1 MIRPSL
7 LRLAGTLLLAASFFV
22 FAYGIASVFYG
33 HIAVTAILILIFGL
47 MLHFGFCL
55 MDKGDDEEKDGIG
68 TDSHKEDFASAVVL
82 ISHYADKYH
91 DKDAEYAKEHI
102 EALDDIIKDEDYHI
116 QRARDLDR
124 ERIDTEDMIISIAER
139 IKGRYDDT
147 TKESKSPD
155 KDGAAEDRE
164 S

>member
-22 FAYGIASVFYG
+22 FACGIASVFYG
-33 HIAVTAILILIFGL
+33 HIAVTCILAVIFGL

-55 MDKGDDEEKDGIG
+55 MDKGDEEKDCLS
-68 TDSHKEDFASAVVL
+68 TDSHNEDFVSAVEL
-82 ISHYADKYH
+82 IRLYADKYH

-102 EALDDIIKDEDYHI
+102 EALDDIIKNEDYHI
-116 QRARDLDR
+116 QRALDLDR
-124 ERIDTEDMIISIAER
+124 ERLDTEDMIISIAEK
-139 IKGRYDDT
+139 IKGKYDDT
-147 TKESKSPD
+147 TKESKSPY

>member
-1 MIRPSL
+1 MSKPSL
-7 LRLAGTLLLAASFFV
+7 LRLAGILLLAASFFV

-33 HIAVTAILILIFGL
+33 HIAVTCILAVIFGL

-55 MDKGDDEEKDGIG
+55 MEKDDIS
-68 TDSHKEDFASAVVL
+68 TDRHNEDFVSAVEL
-82 ISHYADKYH
+82 IRLYADKYH

-116 QRARDLDR
+116 QRALDLDKQ
-124 ERIDTEDMIISIAER
+124 RIDTEDMIISIAEQ

>member
-7 LRLAGTLLLAASFFV
+7 LRLAGTFLLAASFFV
-22 FAYGIASVFYG
+22 FAYGLASVFYG
-33 HIAVTAILILIFGL
+33 HIAVTCILAVIFGL

-55 MDKGDDEEKDGIG
+55 MDKGDEEDCIG
-68 TDSHKEDFASAVVL
+68 TDRHKEDFASAVEL
-82 ISHYADKYH
+82 IRFYADKYH

-116 QRARDLDR
+116 QRALDLDR
-124 ERIDTEDMIISIAER
+124 QRIDTEDMIISIAER

-147 TKESKSPD
+147 TKESKSPY

>member
-7 LRLAGTLLLAASFFV
+7 LRLAGMLLLSASFFV
-22 FAYGIASVFYG
+22 FAYGLASVFYG
-33 HIAVTAILILIFGL
+33 HIAVTAVLTLIFGL

-55 MDKGDDEEKDGIG
+55 MDKGDEEMDGIR
-68 TDSHKEDFASAVVL
+68 TDSHNKDFASAVEL
-82 ISHYADKYH
+82 IRLYADKYH

-116 QRARDLDR
+116 QRALDLDR
-124 ERIDTEDMIISIAER
+124 QRIDTEDMIISIAEK

>member
-7 LRLAGTLLLAASFFV
+7 LRLAGTILLAASFPV
-22 FAYGIASVFYG
+22 FAYGLASVFYG
-33 HIAVTAILILIFGL
+33 HIAVTAVIILIFGI
-47 MLHFGFCL
+47 MLHFGLCL
-55 MDKGDDEEKDGIG
+55 TNKGDEEMDG
-68 TDSHKEDFASAVVL
+68 TRADRHNEDFVSAVEL
-82 ISHYADKYH
+82 IRLYADKYH

-102 EALDDIIKDEDYHI
+102 EALDDIIKNEDYHI
-116 QRARDLDR
+116 QRALDLDR
-124 ERIDTEDMIISIAER
+124 QRIDTEDMIISIAER

-147 TKESKSPD
+147 TKESKSPY

>member
-7 LRLAGTLLLAASFFV
+7 LRLAGTFLLAASFFV

-33 HIAVTAILILIFGL
+33 HIAVTAVLILIFGL

-55 MDKGDDEEKDGIG
+55 MDKGDEKDGFR
-68 TDSHKEDFASAVVL
+68 TDRHKEDFASAVEL
-82 ISHYADKYH
+82 IRLYADKYH

-116 QRARDLDR
+116 QRALDLDR
-124 ERIDTEDMIISIAER
+124 QRIDTEDMIISIAER
-139 IKGRYDDT
+139 IKGRYDDG
-147 TKESKSPD
+147 KQ
-155 KDGAAEDRE
+155 
-164 S
+164 

>member
-1 MIRPSL
+1 MSRPSL
-7 LRLAGTLLLAASFFV
+7 LRLAGTILLAASFFV
-22 FAYGIASVFYG
+22 FAYGLASVFYG
-33 HIAVTAILILIFGL
+33 HIAVTCILAVIFVL

-55 MDKGDDEEKDGIG
+55 MDKGDEEMDGIEA
-68 TDSHKEDFASAVVL
+68 DSHNEDFVSAVKL

-91 DKDAEYAKEHI
+91 DKDAEYAEEHI
-102 EALDDIIKDEDYHI
+102 EARKDILKNEDYHI
-116 QRARDLDR
+116 QRALDLDR
-124 ERIDTEDMIISIAER
+124 QRIDTEDMIISIAEK

-147 TKESKSPD
+147 TKERKSPY

>member
-7 LRLAGTLLLAASFFV
+7 LRLAGMLLLAASFFV
-22 FAYGIASVFYG
+22 FAYGLASVFYG
-33 HIAVTAILILIFGL
+33 HIAVTCILAVIFGL
-47 MLHFGFCL
+47 MLHFGLRL
-55 MDKGDDEEKDGIG
+55 MDKGEEEDGIR
-68 TDSHKEDFASAVVL
+68 TDSHNEDFVSAVEL
-82 ISHYADKYH
+82 IRFYADKYH

-102 EALDDIIKDEDYHI
+102 EALDDIIKNEDYHI
-116 QRARDLDR
+116 QRALDLDKQ
-124 ERIDTEDMIISIAER
+124 RIDTEDMIISIAEQ

-147 TKESKSPD
+147 TKESKSPY

>member
-1 MIRPSL
+1 MIRSSL

-33 HIAVTAILILIFGL
+33 HIAVTAVLAVIFGL

-55 MDKGDDEEKDGIG
+55 MDKDDDEKDCIRA
-68 TDSHKEDFASAVVL
+68 DRHNEDFASAVEL
-82 ISHYADKYH
+82 IRLYADKYH

-116 QRARDLDR
+116 QRALELDR
-124 ERIDTEDMIISIAER
+124 QRIDTEDMIISIADK
-139 IKGRYDDT
+139 IKGRYDDG
-147 TKESKSPD
+147 KQ
-155 KDGAAEDRE
+155 
-164 S
+164 

>member
-1 MIRPSL
+1 M
-7 LRLAGTLLLAASFFV
+7 LLLAASFFV

-33 HIAVTAILILIFGL
+33 HIAVTAVLILIFGL

-55 MDKGDDEEKDGIG
+55 MDKDDEEDGIG
-68 TDSHKEDFASAVVL
+68 TDRRKEDFVSAVKL

-116 QRARDLDR
+116 QRALDLDR
-124 ERIDTEDMIISIAER
+124 QRIDTEDIVISIAEK
-139 IKGRYDDT
+139 IKGRYDDE
-147 TKESKSPD
+147 K
-155 KDGAAEDRE
+155 
-164 S
+164 